1 MGTDIKRGTYI
12 LGGDRHKCRDR
23 HDRWGQTNTKHHGFR
38 IQKKIQEPGGLV
50 KRDFRSHS
58 GFSEHSLDSESKFE
72 PSVAIDI
79 IGGDRHKSWGQTL

>member
-12 LGGDRHKCRDR
+12 IGGDRHKCRDR

-38 IQKKIQEPGGLV
+38 IKKKNPGAGWLGRLV

-58 GFSEHSLDSESKFE
+58 GSSEHSLDSESKFE

-79 IGGDRHKSWGQTL
+79 IGRDRHKSW